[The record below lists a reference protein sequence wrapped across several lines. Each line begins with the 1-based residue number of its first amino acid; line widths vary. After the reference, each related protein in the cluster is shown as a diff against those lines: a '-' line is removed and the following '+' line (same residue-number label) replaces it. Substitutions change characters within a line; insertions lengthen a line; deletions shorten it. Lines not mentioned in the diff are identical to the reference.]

1 MTLSVSKIFLH
12 FQFSVLYNRACNGSF
27 VHFLPYMASVLN
39 ICLSHT
45 VRQHLIQKNHVGHCR
60 KSEKSLQ
67 VINFY
72 GGRTNIAGQKVSAK
86 RQLKKSAARKEK
98 EI

>member
-1 MTLSVSKIFLH
+1 MK
-12 FQFSVLYNRACNGSF
+12 SVLSIF
-27 VHFLPYMASVLN
+27 
-39 ICLSHT
+39 LSHT
-45 VRQHLIQKNHVGHCR
+45 PTFITKNHVGHSR

-86 RQLKKSAARKEK
+86 KANKKSEARKEK

>member
-1 MTLSVSKIFLH
+1 
-12 FQFSVLYNRACNGSF
+12 
-27 VHFLPYMASVLN
+27 MASVLS
-39 ICLSHT
+39 IFLSRLLAFNT
-45 VRQHLIQKNHVGHCR
+45 KNQVGHCR

-86 RQLKKSAARKEK
+86 RQIKKSAARKKK